1 MKKAQFISLEGSEG
15 VGKSTSL
22 LFVKEYLE
30 SQGFNVLVTRE
41 PGGTPL
47 AEDIRHLLLEKRT
60 EKVESETE
68 LLLMFAA
75 RYQHVEQV
83 IKPALAEGTWVL
95 CDRFVDASYAYQGG
109 GRGIPYEKLAQLEQ
123 WCLNS
128 FEPDLTL
135 LLDMCVKD
143 ALERTKARGEADRF
157 EIEKITFFE
166 KIRAAYLNR
175 AKQASERI
183 KVIDAAQSQP
193 QVQLAIK
200 NLLAQFIQ
208 G

>member
-123 WCLNS
+123 WCLNG